1 MTDSYKTVSRNVR
14 YRTAIT
20 VQLNIPPVWGEKT
33 MAAAAAVA
41 VHVPSLAL
49 CSTSFVRRRWL
60 ITAGMIGNWPLENNL
75 LRGLPHGHTP
85 LPQPP
90 SSLHPSSSPHN
101 NMLDMCITQDATPY
115 LNEQMFD
122 HFMTLCR
129 ASSSITAHCSVL
141 TPSALVGK
149 DSGKNIDLKF
159 IKYWVFSY
167 NLIND
172 TYRGLVSVSSVFYF
186 SEFYRYVKLS
196 GHPSASDL
204 EFKLYFCVLYDL
216 TYLYIISVVP
226 GFCHCY
232 SKKVNVLV
240 LQKALLMMFLGAAEN
255 LHQ

>member
-75 LRGLPHGHTP
+75 LRGLPPGHTP

-101 NMLDMCITQDATPY
+101 NMLDMCITQDGRH
-115 LNEQMFD
+115 LILMNRCLI
-122 HFMTLCR
+122 TLWL
-129 ASSSITAHCSVL
+129 SSSSTGHCSHL
-141 TPSALVGK
+141 RQLYGK
-149 DSGKNIDLKF
+149 IQTKIYFKNSLNIYFKF
-159 IKYWVFSY
+159 
-167 NLIND
+167 ND
-172 TYRGLVSVSSVFYF
+172 TGKQSVSSVFY
-186 SEFYRYVKLS
+186 R
-196 GHPSASDL
+196 D
-204 EFKLYFCVLYDL
+204 
-216 TYLYIISVVP
+216 I
-226 GFCHCY
+226 
-232 SKKVNVLV
+232 
-240 LQKALLMMFLGAAEN
+240 
-255 LHQ
+255 